1 MQHIRGIRK
10 ESKEAVKLKKVLG
23 PVAIIIII
31 LGVCALLFIP
41 KYNSLVTAEE
51 NVDSKW
57 AQVEN
62 QLQRRYDLI
71 PNLVESVKG
80 YAKHEQEVIASI
92 TEARAQL
99 GNAQTPEQQAIAND
113 ALNGALSRLLVVVE
127 NYPNLK
133 ADANF
138 RQLMDELAGTENRLA
153 VAREDYNNEVQG
165 FNKIVKRFPGNIVAS
180 MFGFEQKEYFK
191 ASAGAEKA
199 PAVDFS
205 DSGKQ

>member
-1 MQHIRGIRK
+1 MKKWFGPIGII
-10 ESKEAVKLKKVLG
+10 V
-23 PVAIIIII
+23 II
-31 LGVCALLFIP
+31 LIVLALVLIP

-62 QLQRRYDLI
+62 QVQRRYDLI

-80 YAKHEQEVIASI
+80 YTNHEQKVIADI
-92 TEARAQL
+92 TNARAQMS
-99 GNAQTPEQQAIAND
+99 NANTPAQQAVAND
-113 ALNGALSRLLVVVE
+113 ALTGALSRLLVVVE

-153 VAREDYNNEVQG
+153 VAREDYNNEVQQ
-165 FNKIVKRFPGNIVAS
+165 FNKHVKRFPGNLMAG

-191 ASAGAEKA
+191 AAAGAEQA
-199 PAVDFS
+199 PSIDFS
-205 DSGKQ
+205 QPGTE

>member
-1 MQHIRGIRK
+1 MKKWFGPIGII
-10 ESKEAVKLKKVLG
+10 V
-23 PVAIIIII
+23 II
-31 LGVCALLFIP
+31 LIVLALVLIP

-80 YAKHEQEVIASI
+80 YANHEQQIIADI
-92 TEARAQL
+92 TNARSQMS
-99 GNAQTPEQQAIAND
+99 NANTPAQQAVAND
-113 ALNGALSRLLVVVE
+113 ALTGALSRLLVVVE

-153 VAREDYNNEVQG
+153 VAREDYNNEVQQ
-165 FNKIVKRFPGNIVAS
+165 FNKHVKRFPGNLMAG

-191 ASAGAEKA
+191 AAAGAEQA
-199 PAVDFS
+199 PSIDFS
-205 DSGKQ
+205 QSGTQ

>member
-1 MQHIRGIRK
+1 M
-10 ESKEAVKLKKVLG
+10 KKILG
-23 PVAIIIII
+23 PIGIIVII
-31 LGVCALLFIP
+31 LVVIALLFIP

-80 YAKHEQEVIASI
+80 YANHEQEVIANI
-92 TEARAQL
+92 TEARAQM
-99 GNAQTPEQQAIAND
+99 GNASSPEEQAVAND
-113 ALNGALSRLLVVVE
+113 ALTGALSRLLVVVE

-153 VAREDYNNEVQG
+153 VAREDYNNEVQQ
-165 FNKIVKRFPGNIVAS
+165 FNKHVKRFPGNLIAG

-191 ASAGAEKA
+191 AAAGADKA
-199 PAVDFS
+199 PSIDFS
-205 DSGKQ
+205 QSGTH

>member
-1 MQHIRGIRK
+1 MKKWFGPIGII
-10 ESKEAVKLKKVLG
+10 V
-23 PVAIIIII
+23 II
-31 LGVCALLFIP
+31 LIVLALVLIP

-80 YAKHEQEVIASI
+80 YANHEQQIIADI
-92 TEARAQL
+92 TNARAQMS
-99 GNAQTPEQQAIAND
+99 NANTPAQQAVAND
-113 ALNGALSRLLVVVE
+113 ALTGALSRLLVVVE

-153 VAREDYNNEVQG
+153 VAREDYNNEVQQ
-165 FNKIVKRFPGNIVAS
+165 FNKHVKRFPGNLMAG

-191 ASAGAEKA
+191 AAAGAEQA
-199 PAVDFS
+199 PSIDFS
-205 DSGKQ
+205 QSGTQ

>member
-1 MQHIRGIRK
+1 
-10 ESKEAVKLKKVLG
+10 LKKLFG
-23 PVAIIIII
+23 PIGIFVII
-31 LGVCALLFIP
+31 LVVLALLFIP

-51 NVDSKW
+51 SVQSKW

-80 YAKHEQEVIASI
+80 YANHEKEVIASI
-92 TEARAQL
+92 TDARAQM
-99 GNAQTPEQQAIAND
+99 GSAHSPKEQAVAND
-113 ALNGALSRLLVVVE
+113 TLNGALSRLLVVVE

-153 VAREDYNNEVQG
+153 VAREDYNNEVQA
-165 FNKIVKRFPGNIVAS
+165 FNKTVKRFPGNLIAG

-191 ASAGAEKA
+191 AAAGAEKA
-199 PAVDFS
+199 PSIDFS
-205 DSGKQ
+205 SSGKQ

>member
-1 MQHIRGIRK
+1 M
-10 ESKEAVKLKKVLG
+10 KKVFG
-23 PVAIIIII
+23 PIGIIIIM
-31 LGVCALLFIP
+31 LVLLALLFIP

-51 NVDSKW
+51 SVYSKW

-80 YAKHEQEVIASI
+80 YAKHEQDIISSI
-92 TEARAQL
+92 SEARSQM
-99 GNAQTPEQQAIAND
+99 GNARTPEEQAVAND

-153 VAREDYNNEVQG
+153 VAREDYNNEVQA
-165 FNKIVKRFPGNIVAS
+165 FNKNVKRFPGNLMAG

-191 ASAGAEKA
+191 ATAGSEKA
-199 PAVDFS
+199 PSIDFS
-205 DSGKQ
+205 NSGKQ

>member
-1 MQHIRGIRK
+1 MKRLFGPIGII
-10 ESKEAVKLKKVLG
+10 V
-23 PVAIIIII
+23 II
-31 LGVCALLFIP
+31 LVVLALLFIP

-51 NVDSKW
+51 SVDSKW

-80 YAKHEQEVIASI
+80 YANHEKEVIASI
-92 TEARAQL
+92 TEARAQM
-99 GNAQTPEQQAIAND
+99 GSAQSPKEQAVAND

-153 VAREDYNNEVQG
+153 VAREDYNNEVQT
-165 FNKIVKRFPGNIVAS
+165 FNKTVKRFPGNLIAG

-191 ASAGAEKA
+191 AAAGSEKA
-199 PAVDFS
+199 PSIDFS
-205 DSGKQ
+205 GSGKQ

>member
-1 MQHIRGIRK
+1 M
-10 ESKEAVKLKKVLG
+10 KKVFG
-23 PVAIIIII
+23 PIGIIIII
-31 LGVCALLFIP
+31 LFLLALLFIP

-51 NVDSKW
+51 SVDSKW

-80 YAKHEQEVIASI
+80 YAKHEQDIISSI
-92 TEARAQL
+92 SEARSQM
-99 GNAQTPEQQAIAND
+99 GNARTPEEQAVAND

-153 VAREDYNNEVQG
+153 VAREDYNNEVQA
-165 FNKIVKRFPGNIVAS
+165 FNKNVKRFPGNLMAG

-191 ASAGAEKA
+191 ATAGSEKA
-199 PAVDFS
+199 PSIDFS
-205 DSGKQ
+205 NSGKQ

>member
-1 MQHIRGIRK
+1 MK
-10 ESKEAVKLKKVLG
+10 KLLG
-23 PVAIIIII
+23 PIGIIVII
-31 LGVCALLFIP
+31 LVVIALLFIP

-80 YAKHEQEVIASI
+80 YANHEQEVIANI
-92 TEARAQL
+92 TEARAQM
-99 GNAQTPEQQAIAND
+99 GSASSPEEQAVAND
-113 ALNGALSRLLVVVE
+113 ALTGALSRLLVVVE

-153 VAREDYNNEVQG
+153 VAREDYNNEIQQ
-165 FNKIVKRFPGNIVAS
+165 FNKHVKRFPGNLMAG

-191 ASAGAEKA
+191 ATAGADKA
-199 PAVDFS
+199 PSIDFS
-205 DSGKQ
+205 QSGTH

>member
-1 MQHIRGIRK
+1 MK
-10 ESKEAVKLKKVLG
+10 KLLG
-23 PVAIIIII
+23 PIGIIVII
-31 LGVCALLFIP
+31 LVVIALLFIP

-80 YAKHEQEVIASI
+80 YANHEQEVIANI
-92 TEARAQL
+92 TEARAQM
-99 GNAQTPEQQAIAND
+99 GSASSPEEQAVAND
-113 ALNGALSRLLVVVE
+113 ALTGALSRLLVVVE

-153 VAREDYNNEVQG
+153 VAREDYNNEVQQ
-165 FNKIVKRFPGNIVAS
+165 FNKHVKRFPGNLMAG

-191 ASAGAEKA
+191 ATAGADKA
-199 PAVDFS
+199 PSIDFS
-205 DSGKQ
+205 QSGTH

>member
-1 MQHIRGIRK
+1 MK
-10 ESKEAVKLKKVLG
+10 KLLG
-23 PVAIIIII
+23 PIGIIVIIFI
-31 LGVCALLFIP
+31 VIALLFIP

-71 PNLVESVKG
+71 PNLVDSVKG
-80 YAKHEQEVIASI
+80 YANHEQEVIANI
-92 TEARAQL
+92 TEARAQM
-99 GNAQTPEQQAIAND
+99 GSASSPEEQAVAND
-113 ALNGALSRLLVVVE
+113 ALTGALSRLLVVVE

-153 VAREDYNNEVQG
+153 VAREDYNNEVQQ
-165 FNKIVKRFPGNIVAS
+165 FNKHVKRFPGNLMAG

-191 ASAGAEKA
+191 ATAGADKA
-199 PAVDFS
+199 PSIDFS
-205 DSGKQ
+205 QSGTH

>member
-1 MQHIRGIRK
+1 MKKWFGPIGII
-10 ESKEAVKLKKVLG
+10 V
-23 PVAIIIII
+23 II
-31 LGVCALLFIP
+31 LIVLALVLIP

-80 YAKHEQEVIASI
+80 YANHEQQIIADI
-92 TEARAQL
+92 TNARAQM
-99 GNAQTPEQQAIAND
+99 GNANTPEQQAVAND
-113 ALNGALSRLLVVVE
+113 ALTGALSRLLVVVE

-153 VAREDYNNEVQG
+153 VAREDYNNEVQQ
-165 FNKIVKRFPGNIVAS
+165 FNKHVKRFPGNLMAG

-191 ASAGAEKA
+191 AAAGAEQA
-199 PAVDFS
+199 PSIDFS
-205 DSGKQ
+205 QSGTQ

>member
-1 MQHIRGIRK
+1 MKKWFGPIGII
-10 ESKEAVKLKKVLG
+10 V
-23 PVAIIIII
+23 II
-31 LGVCALLFIP
+31 LIVLALVLIP

-80 YAKHEQEVIASI
+80 YTNHEQKVIADI
-92 TEARAQL
+92 TSARAQMS
-99 GNAQTPEQQAIAND
+99 NANTPAQQAVAND
-113 ALNGALSRLLVVVE
+113 ALTGALSRLLVVVE

-153 VAREDYNNEVQG
+153 VAREDYNNEVQQ
-165 FNKIVKRFPGNIVAS
+165 FNKHVKRFPGNLMAG

-191 ASAGAEKA
+191 AAAGAEQA
-199 PAVDFS
+199 PSIDFS
-205 DSGKQ
+205 QPGTE

>member
-1 MQHIRGIRK
+1 MKKWFGPIGII
-10 ESKEAVKLKKVLG
+10 V
-23 PVAIIIII
+23 II
-31 LGVCALLFIP
+31 LIVLALVLIP

-80 YAKHEQEVIASI
+80 YTNHEQKVIADI
-92 TEARAQL
+92 TNARAQMS
-99 GNAQTPEQQAIAND
+99 NANTPAQQAVAND
-113 ALNGALSRLLVVVE
+113 ALTGALSRLLVVVE

-153 VAREDYNNEVQG
+153 VAREDYNNEVQQ
-165 FNKIVKRFPGNIVAS
+165 FNKHVKRFPGNLMAG

-191 ASAGAEKA
+191 AAAGAEQA
-199 PAVDFS
+199 PSIDFS
-205 DSGKQ
+205 QPGTE

>member
-1 MQHIRGIRK
+1 
-10 ESKEAVKLKKVLG
+10 LKKLLG
-23 PVAIIIII
+23 PIGIIVII
-31 LGVCALLFIP
+31 LVVIALLFIP

-80 YAKHEQEVIASI
+80 YASHEQEVIANI
-92 TEARAQL
+92 TQARAQM
-99 GNAQTPEQQAIAND
+99 GSARTPEEQAVAND
-113 ALNGALSRLLVVVE
+113 ALTGALSRLLVVVE

-153 VAREDYNNEVQG
+153 VAREDYNNEVQQ
-165 FNKIVKRFPGNIVAS
+165 FNKHVKRFPGNLMAG

-191 ASAGAEKA
+191 AAAGADKA
-199 PAVDFS
+199 PSIDFNQ
-205 DSGKQ
+205 SGTH

>member
-1 MQHIRGIRK
+1 MKKIVGPIGII
-10 ESKEAVKLKKVLG
+10 V
-23 PVAIIIII
+23 II
-31 LGVCALLFIP
+31 LVVLALLFIP

-51 NVDSKW
+51 SVDSKW

-80 YAKHEQEVIASI
+80 YANHEKEVIASI
-92 TEARAQL
+92 TEARAQM
-99 GNAQTPEQQAIAND
+99 GSAQSPKEQAVAND

-153 VAREDYNNEVQG
+153 VAREDYNNEVQT
-165 FNKIVKRFPGNIVAS
+165 FNKTVKRFPGNLIAG

-191 ASAGAEKA
+191 AAAGAEQA
-199 PAVDFS
+199 PSIDFGS
-205 DSGKQ
+205 SGKQ

>member
-1 MQHIRGIRK
+1 MK
-10 ESKEAVKLKKVLG
+10 KLLG
-23 PVAIIIII
+23 PVGIIMIVIV
-31 LGVCALLFIP
+31 LLALLFIP

-80 YAKHEQEVIASI
+80 YANHEQEIIASI
-92 TEARAQL
+92 TQARAQM
-99 GNAQTPEQQAIAND
+99 GSANTPEEQASAND

-165 FNKIVKRFPGNIVAS
+165 FNKIVKRFPGNLIAGL
-180 MFGFEQKEYFK
+180 FGFAQKEYFK
-191 ASAGAEKA
+191 AAAGAEQA
-199 PAVDFS
+199 PSVDFS
-205 DSGKQ
+205 ESSKQ

>member
-1 MQHIRGIRK
+1 M
-10 ESKEAVKLKKVLG
+10 KKVFG
-23 PVAIIIII
+23 PIGIIIII
-31 LGVCALLFIP
+31 LVLLALLFIP

-51 NVDSKW
+51 SVDSKW

-80 YAKHEQEVIASI
+80 YAKHEQDIISSI
-92 TEARAQL
+92 SEARSQM
-99 GNAQTPEQQAIAND
+99 GNARTPEEQAVAND

-153 VAREDYNNEVQG
+153 VAREDYNNEVQA
-165 FNKIVKRFPGNIVAS
+165 FNKNVKRFPGNLMAG

-191 ASAGAEKA
+191 ATAGSEKA
-199 PAVDFS
+199 PSIDFS
-205 DSGKQ
+205 NSGKQ

>member
-1 MQHIRGIRK
+1 MKKWFGPIGII
-10 ESKEAVKLKKVLG
+10 V
-23 PVAIIIII
+23 II
-31 LGVCALLFIP
+31 LIVLALVLIP

-71 PNLVESVKG
+71 PNLVESVEG
-80 YAKHEQEVIASI
+80 YANHEQQIIADI
-92 TEARAQL
+92 TNARAQM
-99 GNAQTPEQQAIAND
+99 GNANTPEQQAVAND
-113 ALNGALSRLLVVVE
+113 ALTGALSRLLVVVE

-153 VAREDYNNEVQG
+153 VAREDYNNEVQQ
-165 FNKIVKRFPGNIVAS
+165 FNKHVKRFPGNLMAG

-191 ASAGAEKA
+191 AAAGAEQA
-199 PAVDFS
+199 PSIDFS
-205 DSGKQ
+205 QSGTQ

>member
-1 MQHIRGIRK
+1 
-10 ESKEAVKLKKVLG
+10 LKKLLG
-23 PVAIIIII
+23 PIGIIVII
-31 LGVCALLFIP
+31 LVVIALLFIP

-80 YAKHEQEVIASI
+80 YASHEQEVIANI
-92 TEARAQL
+92 TQARAQM
-99 GNAQTPEQQAIAND
+99 GSARTPEEQAVAND
-113 ALNGALSRLLVVVE
+113 ALTGALSRLLVVVE

-153 VAREDYNNEVQG
+153 VAREDYNNEVQQ
-165 FNKIVKRFPGNIVAS
+165 FNKHVKRFPGNLMAG

-191 ASAGAEKA
+191 AAAGADKA
-199 PAVDFS
+199 PSIDFS
-205 DSGKQ
+205 QSGTH

>member
-1 MQHIRGIRK
+1 
-10 ESKEAVKLKKVLG
+10 LKKVLG
-23 PVAIIIII
+23 PIGIIIII
-31 LGVCALLFIP
+31 LVLLALLFIP

-51 NVDSKW
+51 SVDSKW

-80 YAKHEQEVIASI
+80 YAKHEQDIIASI
-92 TEARAQL
+92 SEARSQM
-99 GNAQTPEQQAIAND
+99 GNARSPEEQAVAND

-153 VAREDYNNEVQG
+153 VAREDYNNEVQT
-165 FNKIVKRFPGNIVAS
+165 FNKIVKRFPGNLIAG

-191 ASAGAEKA
+191 ATAGSEKA
-199 PAVDFS
+199 PSIDFS
-205 DSGKQ
+205 NSGKQ

>member
-1 MQHIRGIRK
+1 MK
-10 ESKEAVKLKKVLG
+10 KLLG
-23 PVAIIIII
+23 PIGIIVII
-31 LGVCALLFIP
+31 LVVIALLFIS

-80 YAKHEQEVIASI
+80 YANHEQEVIANI
-92 TEARAQL
+92 TEARAQM
-99 GNAQTPEQQAIAND
+99 GNASSPEEQAVAND
-113 ALNGALSRLLVVVE
+113 ALTGALSRLLVVVE

-153 VAREDYNNEVQG
+153 VAREDYNNEVQQ
-165 FNKIVKRFPGNIVAS
+165 FNKHVKRFPGNLIAG

-191 ASAGAEKA
+191 AAAGADKA
-199 PAVDFS
+199 PSIDFS
-205 DSGKQ
+205 QSGTH

>member
-1 MQHIRGIRK
+1 MK
-10 ESKEAVKLKKVLG
+10 KLLG
-23 PVAIIIII
+23 PIGIIVII
-31 LGVCALLFIP
+31 LVVIALLFIP

-80 YAKHEQEVIASI
+80 YANHEQEVIANI
-92 TEARAQL
+92 TEARAQM
-99 GNAQTPEQQAIAND
+99 GSASSPEEQAVAND
-113 ALNGALSRLLVVVE
+113 ALTGALSRLLVVVE

-153 VAREDYNNEVQG
+153 VAREDYNNEVQQ
-165 FNKIVKRFPGNIVAS
+165 FNKHVKRFPGNLMAG

-191 ASAGAEKA
+191 ATAGADKA
-199 PAVDFS
+199 PSIDFS
-205 DSGKQ
+205 PSGTH

>member
-1 MQHIRGIRK
+1 MKKWFGPIGII
-10 ESKEAVKLKKVLG
+10 V
-23 PVAIIIII
+23 II
-31 LGVCALLFIP
+31 LIVLALILIP

-51 NVDSKW
+51 HVDSKW

-80 YAKHEQEVIASI
+80 YTNHEQKVIADI
-92 TEARAQL
+92 TNARAQMS
-99 GNAQTPEQQAIAND
+99 NANTPVQQAVAND
-113 ALNGALSRLLVVVE
+113 ALTGALSRLLVVVE

-153 VAREDYNNEVQG
+153 VAREDYNNEVQQ
-165 FNKIVKRFPGNIVAS
+165 FNKHVKRFPGNLMAG

-191 ASAGAEKA
+191 AAAGAEQA
-199 PAVDFS
+199 PSIDFS
-205 DSGKQ
+205 QSGTE

>member
-1 MQHIRGIRK
+1 
-10 ESKEAVKLKKVLG
+10 LKKVLG
-23 PVAIIIII
+23 PIGIIIII
-31 LGVCALLFIP
+31 LVLLALLFIP

-51 NVDSKW
+51 SVDSKW

-80 YAKHEQEVIASI
+80 YAKHEQDIIASI
-92 TEARAQL
+92 SEARSQM
-99 GNAQTPEQQAIAND
+99 GNARSPEEQAVAND

-153 VAREDYNNEVQG
+153 VAREDYNNEVQT
-165 FNKIVKRFPGNIVAS
+165 FNKNVKRFPGNLIAG

-191 ASAGAEKA
+191 ATAGSEKA
-199 PAVDFS
+199 PSIDFS
-205 DSGKQ
+205 NSGKQ

>member
-1 MQHIRGIRK
+1 M
-10 ESKEAVKLKKVLG
+10 KKVFG
-23 PVAIIIII
+23 PIGIVVII
-31 LGVCALLFIP
+31 LALLALLFIP

-51 NVDSKW
+51 SVDSKW

-80 YAKHEQEVIASI
+80 YAKHEQDIISSI
-92 TEARAQL
+92 SEARSQM
-99 GNAQTPEQQAIAND
+99 GNARTPEEQAVAND
-113 ALNGALSRLLVVVE
+113 TLNGALSRLLVVVE

-153 VAREDYNNEVQG
+153 VAREDYNNEVQS
-165 FNKIVKRFPGNIVAS
+165 FNKNVKRFPGNLIAG

-191 ASAGAEKA
+191 AAAGSEKA
-199 PAVDFS
+199 PSIDFS
-205 DSGKQ
+205 NSGKQ

>member
-1 MQHIRGIRK
+1 MK
-10 ESKEAVKLKKVLG
+10 KLLG
-23 PVAIIIII
+23 PIGIIFII
-31 LGVCALLFIP
+31 LVVIALLFIP

-80 YAKHEQEVIASI
+80 YANHEQEVIANI
-92 TEARAQL
+92 TEARAQM
-99 GNAQTPEQQAIAND
+99 GSASSPEEQAVAND
-113 ALNGALSRLLVVVE
+113 ALTGALSRLLVVVE

-153 VAREDYNNEVQG
+153 VAREDYNNEVQQ
-165 FNKIVKRFPGNIVAS
+165 FNKHVKRFPGNLMAG

-191 ASAGAEKA
+191 ATAGADKA
-199 PAVDFS
+199 PSIDFS
-205 DSGKQ
+205 QSGTH

>member
-1 MQHIRGIRK
+1 
-10 ESKEAVKLKKVLG
+10 LKKIFG
-23 PVAIIIII
+23 PIGIIVII
-31 LGVCALLFIP
+31 LVVLALLFIP

-51 NVDSKW
+51 SVDSKW

-71 PNLVESVKG
+71 PNIVESVKG
-80 YAKHEQEVIASI
+80 YANHEKEVITSI
-92 TEARAQL
+92 TEARAQM
-99 GNAQTPEQQAIAND
+99 GSARSPEEQAVAND

-153 VAREDYNNEVQG
+153 VAREDYNNEVQT
-165 FNKIVKRFPGNIVAS
+165 FNKSVKRFPGNLIAG
-180 MFGFEQKEYFK
+180 MFGFEKKEYFK
-191 ASAGAEKA
+191 AAAGAEKA
-199 PAVDFS
+199 PSIDFS
-205 DSGKQ
+205 NSGKQ

>member
-1 MQHIRGIRK
+1 MK
-10 ESKEAVKLKKVLG
+10 KLLG
-23 PVAIIIII
+23 PIGIIVLI
-31 LGVCALLFIP
+31 LVLFALLFIP

-80 YAKHEQEVIASI
+80 YANHEQEVIASI
-92 TEARAQL
+92 TQARAQM
-99 GNAQTPEQQAIAND
+99 GSANTPEEQAAAND
-113 ALNGALSRLLVVVE
+113 ALTGALSRLLVVVE

-133 ADANF
+133 ADTNF

-153 VAREDYNNEVQG
+153 VAREDYNNEVQQ
-165 FNKIVKRFPGNIVAS
+165 FNKQVKRFPGNLMAG

-191 ASAGAEKA
+191 ATAGADKA
-199 PAVDFS
+199 PSIDFS
-205 DSGKQ
+205 QSGTH

>member
-1 MQHIRGIRK
+1 MK
-10 ESKEAVKLKKVLG
+10 KLLG
-23 PVAIIIII
+23 PIGIIVII
-31 LGVCALLFIP
+31 LVVIALLFIP

-57 AQVEN
+57 GQVEN

-80 YAKHEQEVIASI
+80 YANHEQEVIANI
-92 TEARAQL
+92 TEARAQM
-99 GNAQTPEQQAIAND
+99 GSASSPEEQAVAND
-113 ALNGALSRLLVVVE
+113 ALTGALSRLLVVVE

-153 VAREDYNNEVQG
+153 VAREDYNNEVQQ
-165 FNKIVKRFPGNIVAS
+165 FNKHVKRFPGNLMAG

-191 ASAGAEKA
+191 ATAGADKA
-199 PAVDFS
+199 PSIDFS
-205 DSGKQ
+205 QSGTH

>member
-1 MQHIRGIRK
+1 MK
-10 ESKEAVKLKKVLG
+10 KLLG
-23 PVAIIIII
+23 PIGIIVII
-31 LGVCALLFIP
+31 LIVIALLFIP

-80 YAKHEQEVIASI
+80 YASHEQEVIANI
-92 TEARAQL
+92 TQARAQM
-99 GNAQTPEQQAIAND
+99 GSARTPEEQAVAND
-113 ALNGALSRLLVVVE
+113 ALTGALSRLLVVVE

-153 VAREDYNNEVQG
+153 VAREDYNNEVQQ
-165 FNKIVKRFPGNIVAS
+165 FNKHVKRFPGNLMAG

-191 ASAGAEKA
+191 AAAGADKA
-199 PAVDFS
+199 PSIDFS
-205 DSGKQ
+205 QSGTH

>member
-1 MQHIRGIRK
+1 MKKWFGPIGII
-10 ESKEAVKLKKVLG
+10 V
-23 PVAIIIII
+23 II
-31 LGVCALLFIP
+31 LIVLALVLIP

-80 YAKHEQEVIASI
+80 YANHEQQIVADI
-92 TEARAQL
+92 TNARAKMS
-99 GNAQTPEQQAIAND
+99 NANTPAQQAVAND
-113 ALNGALSRLLVVVE
+113 ALTGALSRLLVVVE

-153 VAREDYNNEVQG
+153 VAREDYNNEVQQ
-165 FNKIVKRFPGNIVAS
+165 FNKHVKRFPGNLMAG

-191 ASAGAEKA
+191 AAAGAEQA
-199 PAVDFS
+199 PSIDFS
-205 DSGKQ
+205 QSGTQ

>member
-1 MQHIRGIRK
+1 MKKIFGPIGII
-10 ESKEAVKLKKVLG
+10 V
-23 PVAIIIII
+23 II
-31 LGVCALLFIP
+31 LVVLALLFIP

-51 NVDSKW
+51 SVVSKW

-80 YAKHEQEVIASI
+80 YANHEKEVIASI
-92 TEARAQL
+92 TEARAQM
-99 GNAQTPEQQAIAND
+99 GSAHSPKEQAVAND

-153 VAREDYNNEVQG
+153 VAREDYNNEVQA
-165 FNKIVKRFPGNIVAS
+165 FNKTVKRFPGNLIAG

-191 ASAGAEKA
+191 AAAGAEKA
-199 PAVDFS
+199 PSIDFGS
-205 DSGKQ
+205 SGKQ

>member
-1 MQHIRGIRK
+1 MK
-10 ESKEAVKLKKVLG
+10 KLLG
-23 PVAIIIII
+23 PIGIIVII
-31 LGVCALLFIP
+31 LVVIALLFIP

-80 YAKHEQEVIASI
+80 YANHEQEVIANI
-92 TEARAQL
+92 TEARAQM
-99 GNAQTPEQQAIAND
+99 GNASSPEEQAVAND
-113 ALNGALSRLLVVVE
+113 ALTGALSRLLVVVE

-153 VAREDYNNEVQG
+153 VAREDYNNEVQQ
-165 FNKIVKRFPGNIVAS
+165 FNKQVKRFPGNLMAG
-180 MFGFEQKEYFK
+180 MFGFEQKQYFK
-191 ASAGAEKA
+191 AAVGADKA
-199 PAVDFS
+199 PSIDFS
-205 DSGKQ
+205 QSGTH

>member
-1 MQHIRGIRK
+1 MKKIFGPIGII
-10 ESKEAVKLKKVLG
+10 V
-23 PVAIIIII
+23 II
-31 LGVCALLFIP
+31 LVVLSLLFIP

-51 NVDSKW
+51 GVDSKW

-80 YAKHEQEVIASI
+80 YANHEKEVIASI
-92 TEARAQL
+92 TDARAQM
-99 GNAQTPEQQAIAND
+99 GSAQSPKEQAVAND

-153 VAREDYNNEVQG
+153 VAREDYNNEVQA
-165 FNKIVKRFPGNIVAS
+165 FNKTVKRFPGNLIAG

-191 ASAGAEKA
+191 AAAGAEKA
-199 PAVDFS
+199 PSIDFS
-205 DSGKQ
+205 GSGKQ

>member
-1 MQHIRGIRK
+1 
-10 ESKEAVKLKKVLG
+10 LKKLLG
-23 PVAIIIII
+23 PIGIIVII
-31 LGVCALLFIP
+31 LVVIALLFIP

-80 YAKHEQEVIASI
+80 YANHEQEVIANI
-92 TEARAQL
+92 TEARAQM
-99 GNAQTPEQQAIAND
+99 GNASSPEEQAVAND
-113 ALNGALSRLLVVVE
+113 ALTGALSRLLVVVE

-153 VAREDYNNEVQG
+153 VAREDYNNEVQQ
-165 FNKIVKRFPGNIVAS
+165 FNKHVKRFPGNLIAG

-191 ASAGAEKA
+191 AAAGADKA
-199 PAVDFS
+199 PSIDFS
-205 DSGKQ
+205 QSGTH

>member
-1 MQHIRGIRK
+1 MKKWFGPIGII
-10 ESKEAVKLKKVLG
+10 V
-23 PVAIIIII
+23 II
-31 LGVCALLFIP
+31 LIVLALVLIP
-41 KYNSLVTAEE
+41 KYNNLVTAEE

-80 YAKHEQEVIASI
+80 YANHEQKVIADI
-92 TEARAQL
+92 TNARAQMS
-99 GNAQTPEQQAIAND
+99 NANTPAQQAVAND
-113 ALNGALSRLLVVVE
+113 ALTGALSRLLVVVE

-153 VAREDYNNEVQG
+153 VAREDYNNEVQQ
-165 FNKIVKRFPGNIVAS
+165 FNKHVKRFPGNLMAG

-191 ASAGAEKA
+191 AAAGAEQA
-199 PAVDFS
+199 PSIDFS
-205 DSGKQ
+205 QSGTE

>member
-10 ESKEAVKLKKVLG
+10 ERKEAVKLKKVLG

-31 LGVCALLFIP
+31 LGVFALLFIP

-113 ALNGALSRLLVVVE
+113 ALNGALGRLLVVVE

-165 FNKIVKRFPGNIVAS
+165 FNKIVKRFPGNVVAG

-191 ASAGAEKA
+191 AAAGAEKA